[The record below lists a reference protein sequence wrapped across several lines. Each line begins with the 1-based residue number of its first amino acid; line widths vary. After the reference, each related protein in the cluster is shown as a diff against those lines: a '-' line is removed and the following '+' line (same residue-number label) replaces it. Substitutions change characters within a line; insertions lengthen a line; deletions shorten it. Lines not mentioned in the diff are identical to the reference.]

1 MKRAPIFLLV
11 LLACGPGLTKWEK
24 EEAELKAQA
33 EYEKAKALDRYY
45 ELEFVKC
52 VNDLGI
58 DRCKTIQETG
68 FHQCLAWKYQ
78 KEAGIVACAQHRIE
92 DRLNNFT
99 DGPLKPEAEDP
110 VPQVEETVEPTAETP
125 MGPEAPPKSEAF

>member
-1 MKRAPIFLLV
+1 MKAHLILLLV
-11 LLACGPGLTKWEK
+11 LLACGPGPTKLEK
-24 EEAELKAQA
+24 QQAETRAQV
-33 EYEKAKALDRYY
+33 EYEKAKALDRFY

-52 VNDLGI
+52 VNA
-58 DRCKTIQETG
+58 IQETG

-78 KEAGIVACAQHRIE
+78 KEAGIVACAQHRLD

-110 VPQVEETVEPTAETP
+110 MPPAPIEETVEPVETP
-125 MGPEAPPKSEAF
+125 LGPVRPESEKF